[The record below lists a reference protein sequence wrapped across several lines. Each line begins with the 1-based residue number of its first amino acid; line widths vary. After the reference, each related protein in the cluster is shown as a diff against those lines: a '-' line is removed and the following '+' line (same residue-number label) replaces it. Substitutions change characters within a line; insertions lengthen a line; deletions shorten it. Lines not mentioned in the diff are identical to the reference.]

1 MQIGSVSPLSAF
13 APRSIA
19 DALQQ
24 PENEKEAPAQ
34 NAQTEDAE
42 QGVSKKDPISV
53 LRAQLA
59 KESEPTALEKFQQDF
74 AKKALESFSK
84 IAQAW
89 RENSS
94 SKNSGT
100 SLLDS
105 IVIAQPDSAK
115 EAQEAEEA
123 ARKAKEA
130 EELAKAEEQQRAQAE
145 KLQAQSAGNA
155 LTLQD
160 FNLIPMTNFQQTTTA
175 SYTASYDS
183 VTGQAT
189 QEMMYSNSYSFVFKG
204 SVTDQ
209 NGKTFNIEANIT
221 LTHSLYTRVTGGADT
236 LTPEIM
242 QQLQDGNP
250 LALNFEGDG
259 NELLGSPLALYLD
272 NLGASN
278 QITGDPVFGDLAK
291 TALGE
296 GLGSLL
302 EGLRIFKD
310 DMIADILGKQRG
322 DSASAADSANLPADD
337 ASQNALQDWKPNL
350 GNLLGLGEQGTGI
363 VWFSHMQSLL
373 YAQTHDDNG
382 TMRYSAFSYTQSVV
396 YANQQSSLD
405 LLLEQ
410 LKQHE
415 KEQDSVDAK
424 KAVDAYSNNSQQ
436 NGLLGA
442 PSIDG

>member
-1 MQIGSVSPLSAF
+1 MQIGSVAPFSAF

-19 DALQQ
+19 DALQK

-34 NAQTEDAE
+34 NAQTQDAG
-42 QGVSKKDPISV
+42 QGVGKKDPIAI
-53 LRAQLA
+53 LREQLA
-59 KESEPTALEKFQQDF
+59 KESEPTALQKFQQDF

-89 RENSS
+89 RENSN

-105 IVIAQPDSAK
+105 IVIAEPRSA
-115 EAQEAEEA
+115 EAEEA
-123 ARKAKEA
+123 ARKAKEV
-130 EELAKAEEQQRAQAE
+130 EELAKAEEEQRAQAQ
-145 KLQAQSAGNA
+145 KAQAQSAPTF
-155 LTLQD
+155 TLQD

-175 SYTASYDS
+175 SYTASYDN
-183 VTGQAT
+183 VTGRAT
-189 QEMMYSNSYSFVFKG
+189 QEMLYSNSYSFVFKG

-250 LALNFEGDG
+250 LALDFEGDG

-291 TALGE
+291 VALGE

-310 DMIADILGKQRG
+310 DMIAGILGKQG
-322 DSASAADSANLPADD
+322 DGAKTADSAPASLPG
-337 ASQNALQDWKPNL
+337 SQQGALQDWKPNL
-350 GNLLGLGEQGTGI
+350 SNLLGLGEQGTGI

-373 YAQTHDDNG
+373 YAQTHEDNG
-382 TMRYSAFSYTQSVV
+382 AMRYSAFSYTQSVLV
-396 YANQQSSLD
+396 ANQQSSLD

-410 LKQHE
+410 LKNQQE
-415 KEQDSVDAK
+415 KEHTSPTDVK
-424 KAVDAYSNNSQQ
+424 KAMDAYSNNSQQ

-442 PSIDG
+442 SRING

>member
-24 PENEKEAPAQ
+24 PENEKETPAQ

-310 DMIADILGKQRG
+310 DMIAGILGKQRG
-322 DSASAADSANLPADD
+322 DSASA
-337 ASQNALQDWKPNL
+337 
-350 GNLLGLGEQGTGI
+350 
-363 VWFSHMQSLL
+363 
-373 YAQTHDDNG
+373 
-382 TMRYSAFSYTQSVV
+382 
-396 YANQQSSLD
+396 
-405 LLLEQ
+405 
-410 LKQHE
+410 
-415 KEQDSVDAK
+415 
-424 KAVDAYSNNSQQ
+424 
-436 NGLLGA
+436 
-442 PSIDG
+442 